1 MVGIGINIAEKIN
14 QIQRVR
20 LLARKPISATSM
32 TISAAM
38 PRLNLPGHKSVKVG
52 ILAPLTGSLTAWGQ
66 PGRDGCLIWADWVN
80 ARGGLDLGDERY
92 RVDIISFDDAYDSAK
107 AMEGAKKL
115 IQDDKIS
122 ILLMLGGDDWLAVRD
137 YVNSQ
142 KMLTTT
148 LLPSDLSP
156 DSPYLIAPCEVHPL
170 YNLAGVEWLSINRPE
185 LRTAAI
191 CTQDDAL
198 GLPALAAF
206 RAAFEAAGI
215 EIVKEIIYPADT
227 PDVPNMASALIGSDP
242 DILCW
247 GTAAEP
253 VLHALTEEAYRLGY
267 KGQMIASTADNYIRM
282 MERTSR
288 EFMEGFLFHFPDFDD
303 PALNDSAINFSNPA
317 DFFTEY
323 NHRYPGTWSAVSWEY
338 YAILEQWKAAVERA
352 RTFDPVSVMAA
363 MKTGGVGKHVFGD
376 ARWWGR
382 ELFGIDQALIGN
394 WPVVQIQQGKARIL
408 EFRSLTD
415 WYEKHGDILIKHMK
429 AYDQMWYQRVEFLNE
444 AG

>member
-1 MVGIGINIAEKIN
+1 
-14 QIQRVR
+14 
-20 LLARKPISATSM
+20 M

-52 ILAPLTGSLTAWGQ
+52 FLAPLSGDVTVWGQ

-92 RVDIISFDDAYDSAK
+92 RVDIISFDGAYDPART
-107 AMEGAKKL
+107 MEGARKL
-115 IQDDKIS
+115 IQDDRIS
-122 ILLMLGGDDWLAVRD
+122 FLLMLGGDDWLTVRD
-137 YVNSQ
+137 YVNGQ

-170 YNLAGVEWLSINRPE
+170 YNLAGVEWLSLNRPE
-185 LRTAAI
+185 LRTVAI

-198 GLPALAAF
+198 GLPSLAAF

-215 EIVKEIIYPADT
+215 EVVKEVIYPSTA
-227 PDVPNMASALIGSDP
+227 PDVPAIASAMIDSQP

-247 GTAAEP
+247 GTAVEP
-253 VLHALTEEAYRLGY
+253 VLHGLTEEAYRRGY
-267 KGQMIASTADNYIRM
+267 KGQMIASTADNYVRM
-282 MERTSR
+282 IERTSR
-288 EFMEGFLFHFPDFDD
+288 EFMEGYLFHFPDFDD
-303 PALNDSAINFSNPA
+303 PALNETTINFSNPA
-317 DFFTEY
+317 DFYAEY

-376 ARWWGR
+376 ASWWGR
-382 ELFGIDQALIGN
+382 ELFGIDHALIGN
-394 WPVVQIQQGKARIL
+394 WPVVRIRQGKAQIL

-415 WYEKHGDILIKHMK
+415 WYAKHGDILMKHMK
-429 AYDQMWYQRVEFLNE
+429 ALDQMWYQRTEFLNQ

>member
-1 MVGIGINIAEKIN
+1 
-14 QIQRVR
+14 
-20 LLARKPISATSM
+20 
-32 TISAAM
+32 M

-52 ILAPLTGSLTAWGQ
+52 VLAPLTGDVTAWGQ

-80 ARGGLDLGDERY
+80 ARGGLDLGDEKY
-92 RVDIISFDDAYDSAK
+92 RVDIISFDDAYEPAK
-107 AMEGAKKL
+107 ALEGAKKL
-115 IQDDKIS
+115 IQDDRIS
-122 ILLMLGGDDWLAVRD
+122 FLLMLGGDDWLAVRD

-170 YNLAGVEWLSINRPE
+170 YNLAGVEWLSINRPD

-215 EIVKEIIYPADT
+215 AIVKEVIYPSGS
-227 PDVPNMASALIGSDP
+227 PDVPAIASALIDAKP

-247 GTAAEP
+247 GTAVEP
-253 VLHALTEEAYRLGY
+253 VLHALTEEAYRLNFR
-267 KGQMIASTADNYIRM
+267 GQMIAGTADNYVRM
-282 MERTSR
+282 IERTSR
-288 EFMEGFLFHFPDFDD
+288 DFMEGYLFHFPDFDD
-303 PALNDSAINFSNPA
+303 PALNDPALNFPNPA
-317 DFFTEY
+317 DFYAEY
-323 NHRYPGTWSAVSWEY
+323 THRYPGTWSAVSWEY
-338 YAILEQWKAAVERA
+338 YAILEQWRTAVERA
-352 RTFDPVSVMAA
+352 RTFDSVSVMAA

-382 ELFGIDQALIGN
+382 ELFGIDHALIGN

-415 WYEKHGDILIKHMK
+415 WYEKHGNVLIKHMK
-429 AYDQMWYQRVEFLNE
+429 ALDQMWYQRTEFLNE
-444 AG
+444 TG